1 MAHGQVIDAVM
12 QGVKV
17 SEYAE
22 EHEELK
28 TALTK
33 WGTGKTGFQM

>member
-1 MAHGQVIDAVM
+1 MA
-12 QGVKV
+12 GVKV

-28 TALTK
+28 TALNK
-33 WGTGKTGFQM
+33 GQIVNAQLVVSKK